1 MKLPSR
7 SAALLIAAVLF
18 LCLPA
23 VGQKNDQAASP
34 AAKKST
40 PMTRADGDAAAN
52 ALKFP
57 TVEGWAGTEKRPIP
71 SPGDGYTVGY
81 NYPGYGAVTV
91 YVYSHRMDKIPDE
104 LAGVIKDE
112 LEGAAGAIRQVASMG
127 VYSDVKE
134 GKTETIVLGGA
145 QGKVKVLRT
154 QFALTRGEQ
163 KMNSEI
169 YVFPYKNNIV
179 KLRVTRSA
187 SASDEMNDSFA
198 NLLAALDGVFIQ

>member
-1 MKLPSR
+1 MKLPLR
-7 SAALLIAAVLF
+7 SAVLLTAAFCF

-23 VGQKNDQAASP
+23 FGQKNDPGTSSM
-34 AAKKST
+34 KKNT
-40 PMTRADGDAAAN
+40 PMTRADGNAAAN
-52 ALKFP
+52 ALQFP
-57 TVEGWAGTEKRPIP
+57 KVEGWTGTDKRPIP

-91 YVYSHRMDKIPDE
+91 YVYSHGMDRIPDE

-112 LEGAAGAIRQVASMG
+112 LEGAADAIRQVASMG

-134 GKTETIVLGGA
+134 GKTETIVLGGEK
-145 QGKVKVLRT
+145 GKVKVLRAHFT
-154 QFALTRGEQ
+154 LTRGEQ

-179 KLRVTRSA
+179 KLRVTRAA
-187 SASDEMNDSFA
+187 SASDEMNNSFA
-198 NLLAALDGVFIQ
+198 KLLAAIDSAFVQ